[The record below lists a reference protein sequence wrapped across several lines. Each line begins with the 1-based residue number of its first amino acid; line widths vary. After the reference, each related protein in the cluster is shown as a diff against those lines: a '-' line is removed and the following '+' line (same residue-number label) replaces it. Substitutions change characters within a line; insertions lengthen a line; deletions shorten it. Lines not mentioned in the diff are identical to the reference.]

1 MALINCPECG
11 KEVSDQVE
19 SCIHCGYTIVEDNI
33 NVYEENEH
41 SISSDL
47 HEKIDNVGNKR
58 YNKSITIKSIV
69 TTSIAIMVL
78 IALFVFNN
86 NSYAK
91 FKRSLREGNTKATI
105 MIFNE
110 MKKEEDKDKVR
121 NYLINE
127 TNNIEED
134 FINNKINYDEASSL
148 LQEIEDTG
156 IISQEVSNK
165 KKSIDELYKSR
176 KAYINVVNYFEKDE
190 FRKVITEAEK
200 IIERDEDYE
209 SAKEYRD
216 KSIVKL
222 EEEIIAG
229 AKELASKKDFIKA
242 IDLLEDIKEMITDTK
257 EIETLSSNYKMDASN
272 LIIAEARV
280 KYESREF
287 DGALELLRD
296 NQKYSSN
303 NNIQEE
309 IKIVN
314 QLKAENNKS
323 IVLDIKNRI
332 TINYDEVNK
341 EYKIAPK
348 GYSTR
353 YVNIGRNV
361 NIEPRMHFDSSPT
374 YIICVGFQQN
384 DWVFFKEVIFAID
397 DTRDTWDLDYFS
409 RGSDV
414 IFGGG
419 IAEWYLVA
427 HSELLAGYHSQAKD
441 MAKLMDSI
449 IKSNN
454 ATIRFQGD
462 GYRDHTITNKEKQT
476 IKDLWTL
483 YNILEENPSLFE
495 LLK

>member
-19 SCIHCGYTIVEDNI
+19 SCIHCGYTIVEDKI

-41 SISSDL
+41 TISSDL
-47 HEKIDNVGNKR
+47 HEEVDNVGNKR
-58 YNKSITIKSIV
+58 YKKSITTKSII

-78 IALFVFNN
+78 ISLFVFNN

-91 FKRSLREGNTKATI
+91 FKRLLREGNTKATI

-110 MKKEEDKDKVR
+110 MEKEDKDKAR
-121 NYLINE
+121 NYLTNE
-127 TNNIEED
+127 ANKIEKD
-134 FINNKINYDEASSL
+134 FINNKVNYDEASSL
-148 LQEIEDTG
+148 LQEIGDTG
-156 IISQEVSNK
+156 IISQEVSNTK
-165 KKSIDELYKSR
+165 KLIDDLYKSR
-176 KAYINVVNYFEKDE
+176 KAYINVVNYFEKGD
-190 FRKVITEAEK
+190 FKNVITEAEK
-200 IIERDEDYE
+200 VIERDEDYE
-209 SAKEYRD
+209 SAKEYKD
-216 KSIVKL
+216 KAIIKFK
-222 EEEIIAG
+222 EEIIDE
-229 AKELASKKDFIKA
+229 AKELAAKKDFIKA
-242 IDLLEDIKEMITDTK
+242 IDLLEDIKEMITDAK
-257 EIETLSSNYKMDASN
+257 EIETLLSNYKVDASN
-272 LIIAEARV
+272 SIIAEAKA
-280 KYESREF
+280 KYESGEF
-287 DGALELLRD
+287 DGALGLLRD

-314 QLKAENNKS
+314 QLKTENDKS

-332 TINYDEVNK
+332 TINYDEVKK

-361 NIEPRMHFDSSPT
+361 NIEPRMTFDSSPM

-384 DWVFFKEVIFAID
+384 DWVFFKQVIFAID

-495 LLK
+495 ILK

>member
-1 MALINCPECG
+1 
-11 KEVSDQVE
+11 
-19 SCIHCGYTIVEDNI
+19 
-33 NVYEENEH
+33 
-41 SISSDL
+41 
-47 HEKIDNVGNKR
+47 
-58 YNKSITIKSIV
+58 
-69 TTSIAIMVL
+69 MVL

-156 IISQEVSNK
+156 IISEEVSNK

-190 FRKVITEAEK
+190 FKKVITEAEK
-200 IIERDEDYE
+200 IIERDKDYE
-209 SAKEYRD
+209 SAKEYKG

-229 AKELASKKDFIKA
+229 AKELASKKEFIKA

-257 EIETLSSNYKMDASN
+257 EIETLSNNYKIDASN
-272 LIIAEARV
+272 SIIAEAKV
-280 KYESREF
+280 KYEAGEF

-314 QLKAENNKS
+314 QLKSENNKS

-361 NIEPRMHFDSSPT
+361 NIEPRMHFNSSPT

-384 DWVFFKEVIFAID
+384 DWVFFKKVIFAID

-409 RGSDV
+409 RGSEV
-414 IFGGG
+414 IFGGD

-462 GYRDHTITNKEKQT
+462 GYRDHIITNKEKQT
-476 IKDLWTL
+476 IKDLWML
-483 YNILEENPSLFE
+483 YGILEEDPSLFE